1 MRSGRRKSRRHRPAR
16 AALLGDDR
24 GVAFVVAVLSI
35 AVLFVLVTGV
45 SSLASG
51 EARATPF
58 WRDANEAFYVAESG
72 LNHCLWKLKYEGTEI
87 EANEGEYGVD
97 PPTFTSESED
107 ESQGVLPDGSS
118 YSVWVKTDE
127 TDSTLKHV
135 TILAVVNERSHLLK
149 ATVRQETQPFFD
161 DDGDGTAEED
171 EGDETQIN
179 FPPLENLGVLHV
191 TAGETKRIGPGSY
204 LYDEVK
210 IDGHGTLLLEGD
222 TILYVRKKVKCSGN
236 STTNPIEEGQTE
248 PTYDLVIYIP
258 PLTEEDGVTKQ
269 SVTISGDA
277 VFNGFIYAPDATCRI
292 TGNSEVYGMVV
303 GETVKVK
310 GATNYDESGQ
320 NIGWPASAEV
330 NYLVESYG
338 G

>member
-1 MRSGRRKSRRHRPAR
+1 M
-16 AALLGDDR
+16 
-24 GVAFVVAVLSI
+24 
-35 AVLFVLVTGV
+35 LFVLVTGV

-87 EANEGEYGVD
+87 EDSEGEYGVD
-97 PPTFTSESED
+97 PPTFTSQSED

-127 TDSTLKHV
+127 TDGTLKHV
-135 TILAVVNERSHLLK
+135 TILAVVNERSHLLR
-149 ATVRQETQPFFD
+149 ATVKQEEQPFFD

-171 EGDETQIN
+171 EGEETQIN

-191 TAGETKRIGPGSY
+191 TAGQTKRIGPGSY
-204 LYDEVK
+204 LYDEVRV
-210 IDGHGTLLLEGD
+210 DGRGTLLLEGD
-222 TILYVRKKVKCSGN
+222 TILYVRKKVACAGN
-236 STTNPIEEGQTE
+236 STTNPKEAG
-248 PTYDLVIYIP
+248 YNLVIYIP
-258 PLTEEDGVTKQ
+258 PLTEEDGVTSQ
-269 SVTISGDA
+269 SVYISGNA
-277 VFNGFIYAPDATCRI
+277 EFNGFIYAPDATVRI

-303 GETVKVK
+303 GETVHVS
-310 GATNYDESGQ
+310 GATNYDPEGE
-320 NIGWPASAEV
+320 NIGWPASAEID
-330 NYLVESYG
+330 YLVVSYG